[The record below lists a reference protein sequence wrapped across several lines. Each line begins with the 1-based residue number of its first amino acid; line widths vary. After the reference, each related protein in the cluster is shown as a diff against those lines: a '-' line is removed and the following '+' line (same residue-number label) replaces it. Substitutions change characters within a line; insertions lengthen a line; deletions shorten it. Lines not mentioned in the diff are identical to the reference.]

1 MDEKNDTNDRNDLD
15 DTNDAKGNVSPVI
28 KKRRS
33 NMNAL
38 KIKQTC
44 DFQPRPKIRLS
55 EIERLIKKHR
65 IIVPPPSRQTLIK
78 LCEDGTF
85 ETAGTKPSVIGWL
98 VFEDSFFRWAN
109 SLDEK
114 QDADGGTIVEK

>member
-1 MDEKNDTNDRNDLD
+1 MKTTE
-15 DTNDAKGNVSPVI
+15 
-28 KKRRS
+28 
-33 NMNAL
+33 
-38 KIKQTC
+38 IKQTL

-55 EIERLIKKHR
+55 EIERLIRKHR

-114 QDADGGTIVEK
+114 QEADAGAISKK

>member
-1 MDEKNDTNDRNDLD
+1 MKTTE
-15 DTNDAKGNVSPVI
+15 
-28 KKRRS
+28 
-33 NMNAL
+33 
-38 KIKQTC
+38 IKQTF

-85 ETAGTKPSVIGWL
+85 EAAGGGPSAIGWL
-98 VFEDSFFRWAN
+98 VFEDSFMQWAR
-109 SLDEK
+109 SLDER
-114 QDADGGTIVEK
+114 QADPTDGE